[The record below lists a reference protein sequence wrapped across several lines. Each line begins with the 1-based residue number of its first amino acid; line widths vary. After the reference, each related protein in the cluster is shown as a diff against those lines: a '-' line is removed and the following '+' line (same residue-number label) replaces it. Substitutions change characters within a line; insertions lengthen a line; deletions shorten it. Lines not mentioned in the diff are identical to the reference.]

1 MKTHREFMPRPRQP
15 NEALQHRA
23 TSATRLLNSGRT
35 LLVVRGLISACA
47 IIVVLSSCA
56 TMGPMV
62 VAEPGVAFLL
72 PMGGIASIN
81 GNGTRIKFDHVRN
94 DGRCPADEACGAL
107 DDRHD
112 SGFYS
117 GRASVLVIIS
127 KNGSPDETRILDIAP
142 PRNETTWDGLR
153 IRLEDLTPEPR
164 SSNGYTP
171 GHYLAQLVVDRK

>member
-1 MKTHREFMPRPRQP
+1 LTSS
-15 NEALQHRA
+15 RA
-23 TSATRLLNSGRT
+23 WI
-35 LLVVRGLISACA
+35 VVRGLIPACA
-47 IIVVLSSCA
+47 IIAALSSCA
-56 TMGPMV
+56 TMGPTV
-62 VAEPGVAFLL
+62 AAEPGVGFSL
-72 PMGGIASIN
+72 PMGGIAAIN
-81 GNGTRIKFDHVRN
+81 GNGTRIKFDHVRY

-127 KNGSPDETRILDIAP
+127 KNGSPSETRILDIAP

-171 GHYLAQLVVDRK
+171 GHYLAQLVVDRM

>member
-1 MKTHREFMPRPRQP
+1 MRTHRGFMPRLRQP
-15 NEALQHRA
+15 DEPSHDHVPGTTRSMNSDRVR
-23 TSATRLLNSGRT
+23 SAA
-35 LLVVRGLISACA
+35 RGLISGCA
-47 IIVVLSSCA
+47 TIIALSSCA
-56 TMGPMV
+56 MMGPTV

-72 PMGGIASIN
+72 PMGGVAAIN

-94 DGRCPADEACGAL
+94 DGRCPADEACAAL

-117 GRASVLVIIS
+117 SRASVLVIIS
-127 KNGSPDETRILDIAP
+127 KNGSPSETRILDIAP

-164 SSNGYTP
+164 RSNGYTP